1 MNIALVPGTFFPHPG
16 GAQVQIHNLA
26 NKLNEKKI
34 NVDCYLF
41 ENTNLISNNY
51 RIIIFNKIILSL
63 VFLLKY
69 YLGLNLKFLLKIYL
83 KNLITN
89 KHYDLWHFNFIN
101 FKSLILI
108 DCLKDLDQRVLVTF
122 QGIDIQLNKEIDYGY
137 RLDKKYERYLNIIIK
152 RIDYFSCLSNTIK
165 DDLLSLEVPKN
176 KMSIIPNAVNIDKFK
191 RYKKKD
197 LNKKKINLIT
207 VARFSEKKKGFD
219 LLPKV
224 ALKLIEAKINFS
236 WCIIG
241 KGTKNLLSHNIIK
254 NNPQSFSIFDDL
266 ISFDETY
273 LPDTK
278 LIKKYS
284 ESDVYINL
292 SRIESFGITFVEALA
307 SQIPIISFD
316 TKGANEIIKDKYNG
330 YIIRENNINYMSNI
344 IIKMYKDPSL
354 LNNLEEGIVNSCK
367 EYDLNL
373 VTNKFIDAYNN
384 LKQQKTSL
392 SI

>member
-51 RIIIFNKIILSL
+51 RIIIFNKIIFSL

-69 YLGLNLKFLLKIYL
+69 YIGLNLKFILKIYL
-83 KNLITN
+83 NKLIIN
-89 KHYDLWHFNFIN
+89 NHYDLWHFNFIN

-122 QGIDIQLNKEIDYGY
+122 QGIDIQLNKEIGYGY
-137 RLDKKYERYLNIIIK
+137 RLDKKYEKYLNIVIK
-152 RIDYFSCLSNTIK
+152 KIDYFSCLSNTIK
-165 DDLLSLEVPKN
+165 NDLLGFEIPNN

-191 RYKKKD
+191 KFQKKKKLD
-197 LNKKKINLIT
+197 KKKKNLIT

-224 ALKLIEAKINFS
+224 ALKLIEAKIDFCWN
-236 WCIIG
+236 IIG
-241 KGTKNLLSHNIIK
+241 KGTKNLISHNIIK
-254 NNPQSFSIFDDL
+254 DNPKNFSIFDDL
-266 ISFDETY
+266 ISFNETY
-273 LPDTK
+273 LPNSE

-284 ESDVYINL
+284 ESDIYINL

-316 TKGANEIIKDKYNG
+316 TKGVNEIIIDKYNG

-344 IIKMYKDPSL
+344 IIEIYNNPSL
-354 LNNLEEGIVNSCK
+354 LNSLEEGIINSCK

-384 LKQQKTSL
+384 LKQQ
-392 SI
+392 

>member
-41 ENTNLISNNY
+41 ENTNLFSNNY
-51 RIIIFNKIILSL
+51 RIIIFNKIIFSL

-69 YLGLNLKFLLKIYL
+69 YIGLNLKFILKIYL
-83 KNLITN
+83 NKLIIN
-89 KHYDLWHFNFIN
+89 NHYDLWHFNFIN

-122 QGIDIQLNKEIDYGY
+122 QGIDIQLNKEIGYGY
-137 RLDKKYERYLNIIIK
+137 RLDKKYEKYLNIVIK
-152 RIDYFSCLSNTIK
+152 KIDYFSCLSNTIK
-165 DDLLSLEVPKN
+165 NDLLGFEIPNN
-176 KMSIIPNAVNIDKFK
+176 KMSIIPNAVNIDEFKKFQ
-191 RYKKKD
+191 KKKKLD
-197 LNKKKINLIT
+197 KKKINLIT

-224 ALKLIEAKINFS
+224 ALKLIEAKIDFCWN
-236 WCIIG
+236 IIG
-241 KGTKNLLSHNIIK
+241 KGTKNLISHNIIK
-254 NNPQSFSIFDDL
+254 DNPKNFSIFDDL
-266 ISFDETY
+266 ISFNETY
-273 LPDTK
+273 LPNSE

-284 ESDVYINL
+284 ESDIYINL

-316 TKGANEIIKDKYNG
+316 TKGVNEIIIDKYNG

-344 IIKMYKDPSL
+344 IIEIYNNPSL
-354 LNNLEEGIVNSCK
+354 LNSLEEGIINSCK

-384 LKQQKTSL
+384 LKQQ
-392 SI
+392 